1 MVERPLSVGVRVV
14 DGMLTLGTGQ
24 RIGIFA
30 GSGVGKS
37 TLLGMMARYT
47 TADVNVISLVGERGR
62 EVREFIE
69 RDLGPE
75 GLARSVLII
84 ATSDQPPLIRLKAAL
99 TATAVAEY
107 FRDQGKDVL
116 LMMDSV
122 TRVARA
128 QREIGLAIGEP
139 PATRGYT
146 PSVFEMLP
154 RLLERA
160 GAGERGSITGIYTV
174 LVEGDD
180 MNEPVAD
187 TVRGVLDGHIVL
199 SRKIASRNFY
209 PAVSVLESVSR
220 VMPAIVSPEHLAAA
234 GRIRDL
240 LATYAESED
249 LINIG
254 AYKAGSNVRVDW
266 ALSHLDSVRG
276 FLEQRV
282 DESSSFEETD
292 RLMLAL
298 VPQP

>member
-1 MVERPLSVGVRVV
+1 
-14 DGMLTLGTGQ
+14 
-24 RIGIFA
+24 
-30 GSGVGKS
+30 
-37 TLLGMMARYT
+37 
-47 TADVNVISLVGERGR
+47 
-62 EVREFIE
+62 
-69 RDLGPE
+69 
-75 GLARSVLII
+75 
-84 ATSDQPPLIRLKAAL
+84 
-99 TATAVAEY
+99 
-107 FRDQGKDVL
+107 
-116 LMMDSV
+116 MMDSV

-146 PSVFEMLP
+146 PSVFEFLP

-160 GAGERGSITGIYTV
+160 GSGERGSITGVYTV

-209 PAVSVLESVSR
+209 PSVSVLESVSR
-220 VMPAIVSPEHLAAA
+220 VMPAIVSREHLKAA

-254 AYKAGSNVRVDW
+254 AYKTGANSRVDW
-266 ALSHLDSVRG
+266 ALKHLDSVRA
-276 FLEQRV
+276 FLTQSVE
-282 DESSSFEETD
+282 ESFSFGDTVKQVVT
-292 RLMLAL
+292 LA
-298 VPQP
+298 PEA

>member
-1 MVERPLSVGVRVV
+1 MVESPLSVGVKVI
-14 DGMLTLGTGQ
+14 DGLLTLGTGQ
-24 RIGIFA
+24 RIGIFS

-47 TADVNVISLVGERGR
+47 SADVNVISLVGERGR
-62 EVREFIE
+62 EVREFLE
-69 RDLGPE
+69 RDLGKE
-75 GLARSVLII
+75 GLARSVVVI
-84 ATSDQPPLIRLKAAL
+84 ATSDQPPLIRLKAAQ
-99 TATAVAEY
+99 TATAIAEF
-107 FRDQGKDVL
+107 FRDEGKNVL
-116 LMMDSV
+116 LMMDSI

-146 PSVFEMLP
+146 PSVFEFLP
-154 RLLERA
+154 QLLERA
-160 GAGERGSITGIYTV
+160 GAAEHGSITGVYTV

-209 PAVSVLESVSR
+209 PSVSVLESVSR
-220 VMPAIVSPEHLAAA
+220 VMPAVVSQEHLGAA
-234 GRIRDL
+234 GRVREL

-254 AYKAGSNVRVDW
+254 AYKTGANTRVDW
-266 ALSHLDSVRG
+266 ALKHLESVRS
-276 FLEQRV
+276 FLIQKVE
-282 DESSSFEETD
+282 EFSTFEDTVNQ
-292 RLMLAL
+292 LVSLA
-298 VPQP
+298 PEN